1 MHHIGSPR
9 MEREGGL
16 KDVDVRG
23 ARRGAREGIGGG
35 GTPRGA
41 VLPLWPLGHWDK
53 LSNSVAMSI
62 RDH

>member
-1 MHHIGSPR
+1 

-41 VLPLWPLGHWDK
+41 VLLPLCGCGHGDK